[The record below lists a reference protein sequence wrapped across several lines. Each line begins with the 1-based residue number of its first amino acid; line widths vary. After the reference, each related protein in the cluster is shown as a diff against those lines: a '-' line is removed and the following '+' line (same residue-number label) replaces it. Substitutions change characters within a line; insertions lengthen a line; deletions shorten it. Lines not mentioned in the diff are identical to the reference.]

1 MTHIMKKADEL
12 KIGIW
17 TVVSIV
23 AMVFGIKFLKGQL
36 HTSTVYY
43 MLSPN
48 VERVAESSHVKINGY
63 KVGFVGSMDYN
74 YSTNTVL
81 LGLYLDPSLK
91 LPKGTSAIIQPD
103 LLGNS
108 NIYLTLGNSS
118 EMMVAGD
125 TLLGG
130 DMANGLIDGVAD
142 AMPAVM
148 ALLPKVDTLLNGLNR
163 VVNDSKLQESLLAIN
178 TLTHKLDRTL
188 SELNSE
194 LPTILNNVGDAS
206 ANLDTLSIELREAQL
221 QRIVNQA
228 SATLDSVSQL
238 VAALNS
244 TQGTAGKLINS
255 DELHAQLES
264 TLADVDSLVNDIKA
278 HPKRYINIRIFGRDK
293 KE

>member
-1 MTHIMKKADEL
+1 MKKADEL

-17 TVVSIV
+17 TVVAIV

-130 DMANGLIDGVAD
+130 GMANGLIDGVAD

-148 ALLPKVDTLLNGLNR
+148 ALLPKVDTLLTGLNR

-188 SELNSE
+188 TELNSE

-206 ANLDTLSIELREAQL
+206 ANLDTLSIELREAEL

-238 VAALNS
+238 VAALNN

-255 DELHAQLES
+255 DELHTQLEN
-264 TLADVDSLVNDIKA
+264 TIADVDSLVNDIKA

-293 KE
+293 

>member
-1 MTHIMKKADEL
+1 MKKADEL

-17 TVVSIV
+17 TVVAIV

-63 KVGFVGSMDYN
+63 KVGFVGSMNYN
-74 YSTNTVL
+74 YATNTVL

-108 NIYLTLGNSS
+108 NIYLTLGDSK

-130 DMANGLIDGVAD
+130 GMANGLIDGVAD

-148 ALLPKVDTLLNGLNR
+148 ALLPKVDTLLTGLNR

-188 SELNSE
+188 TELNSE

-206 ANLDTLSIELREAQL
+206 ANLDTLSIELREAEL

-238 VAALNS
+238 VTALNS

-255 DELHAQLES
+255 DELHTQLEN
-264 TLADVDSLVNDIKA
+264 TIADVDSLVNDIKA

-293 KE
+293 